1 MHCGSTNQFEYFLN
15 TLWNTQKVV
24 VFFECEK
31 NIIASTMS
39 SGKLSKTHCLLHH
52 CFWPA
57 WRVWGLGCYFPSR
70 PPPPHTQ
77 TMLRFR
83 KFEAISNPCLAAAP
97 GRPFI
102 GSSPVLAPVLRR
114 WLGHRFDWFMMTKHN
129 FPGLAVE
136 LARWMSFWECE
147 WRFVLLQLVWS
158 RWVDSLCWAVRRV
171 SWHVQAMKKITTY
184 FWSTKKTAQL
194 HVP

>member
-1 MHCGSTNQFEYFLN
+1 MFLYVFLASTIFLVCVFGGDFSFSTFRVLFECIVGRRVYFEYFLS

-39 SGKLSKTHCLLHH
+39 SGKPSKTHCLLHH

-114 WLGHRFDWFMMTKHN
+114 WLGHRFDWFMMTKHT

-136 LARWMSFWECE
+136 LARWMPFWECE
-147 WRFVLLQLVWS
+147 WRFVFFS
-158 RWVDSLCWAVRRV
+158 
-171 SWHVQAMKKITTY
+171 
-184 FWSTKKTAQL
+184 
-194 HVP
+194 